1 MNKILLIILI
11 FISVYATGQTSLRN
25 GIKGY
30 WKFEESTGTT
40 AYDQTANDNDFTN
53 SDVVLDSAGIK
64 DKCYYF
70 NGTSSVLTLSSASD
84 FEGLTGLTVSAWVY
98 TTYWTTGDEY
108 SIIVSKLHSSWES
121 PFYQFQ
127 LRVRHGAYDR
137 YEFVVGSSSTFGL
150 VVSDNDTYLRDQWVH
165 LLGYWHNNGTMK
177 LYVNGTLVDDAP
189 GASVTT
195 ATGSATSPLTIGD
208 DNDLYSGFEV
218 WEGKIDEVLIL
229 NRFVHDEEIQML
241 YNGGDGLLFV
251 QDNFRNNHDY
261 AKLVKYFI
269 GKFYLTMINNL

>member
-1 MNKILLIILI
+1 MNKILSVILI
-11 FISVYATGQTSLRN
+11 FISFSVSAQTSLRN

-137 YEFVVGSSSTFGL
+137 YEFVVGSSSTFGG
-150 VVSDNDTYLRDQWVH
+150 VESSNDTYIKGEWVH
-165 LLGYWHNNGTMK
+165 LLACWYNNGEMK
-177 LYVNGTLVDDAP
+177 LYINGILADDTP
-189 GASVTT
+189 SESVTT
-195 ATGSATSPLTIGD
+195 ATGSATSSLTIGD
-208 DNDLYSGFEV
+208 DNDAYSGFKN
-218 WEGKIDEVLIL
+218 WSGKIDEVMIL
-229 NRFVHDEEIQML
+229 NRFVSENEIKML

-251 QDNFRNNHDY
+251 QENFKNNHDY
-261 AKLVKYFI
+261 GKLAKYFI